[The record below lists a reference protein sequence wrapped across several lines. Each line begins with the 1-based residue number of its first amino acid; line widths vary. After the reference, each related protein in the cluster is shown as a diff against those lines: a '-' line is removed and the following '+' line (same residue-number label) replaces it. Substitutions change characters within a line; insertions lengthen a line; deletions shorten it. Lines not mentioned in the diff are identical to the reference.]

1 MILPGTVVTKKI
13 RKQMASEGAER
24 DMLEL
29 MQVVVVVAVASA
41 SISSIIFATAL
52 KGAVRKLLNAVKSLQ
67 IILHIM
73 LLPVFFV
80 ASIENFIDTLQG
92 LVFANLYGRDQIA
105 RMGHNNDTPLTAE
118 TTQESG

>member
-80 ASIENFIDTLQG
+80 ASIENFLNTLQG

-105 RMGHNNDTPLTAE
+105 RMGHTAE